1 MKRIRKLRLSSL
13 LLDIM
18 NTGWRSAED
27 IEMFVSSAHLLEL
40 GRR

>member
-1 MKRIRKLRLSSL
+1 MKRIRKLSLSSL
-13 LLDIM
+13 LLNII

-27 IEMFVSSAHLLEL
+27 IAMFVSSAYLLEL